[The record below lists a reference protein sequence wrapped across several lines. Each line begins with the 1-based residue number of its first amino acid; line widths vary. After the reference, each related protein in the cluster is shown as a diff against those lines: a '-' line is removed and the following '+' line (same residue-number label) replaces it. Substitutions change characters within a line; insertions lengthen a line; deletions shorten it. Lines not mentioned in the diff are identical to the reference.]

1 MMAQYGFIMA
11 HGRGWRIFRRLLMR
25 RAVHLARPEVMIY
38 SSEMVN
44 ERILALAPDLTRVA
58 PRSARAPLGPYRVIA
73 ARALDKC
80 RAELAGRAGSYHYNC
95 SLDRAFFDFTGIDA
109 AEFKQFVGTG
119 ANDEEVVGWITEK
132 SRVPDCRRVAQWG
145 QRLRLN
151 PLNWLLDFDDWLHV
165 RRNATSV

>member
-1 MMAQYGFIMA
+1 MA
-11 HGRGWRIFRRLLMR
+11 
-25 RAVHLARPEVMIY
+25 
-38 SSEMVN
+38 N

-58 PRSARAPLGPYRVIA
+58 PRSARAPLGSYGVIA

-109 AEFKQFVGTG
+109 LEFKQFVATG
-119 ANDEEVVGWITEK
+119 ASDEEVARWIAEK
-132 SRVPDCRRVAQWG
+132 SRVHDSGQVALWS
-145 QRLRLN
+145 RWFRLN

-165 RRNATSV
+165 RRNA